1 MQPVQATNMHGETA
15 GRIIMVGMPSST
27 KGKIVL
33 LTLLHAGI
41 SASTAITVIDSWE
54 SRLCRVAGNT
64 V

>member
-15 GRIIMVGMPSST
+15 RRIIMVGMPSSA
-27 KGKIVL
+27 KGKTVL
-33 LTLLHAGI
+33 LTLQHTGI
-41 SASTAITVIDSWE
+41 SASTAIPVIESWE